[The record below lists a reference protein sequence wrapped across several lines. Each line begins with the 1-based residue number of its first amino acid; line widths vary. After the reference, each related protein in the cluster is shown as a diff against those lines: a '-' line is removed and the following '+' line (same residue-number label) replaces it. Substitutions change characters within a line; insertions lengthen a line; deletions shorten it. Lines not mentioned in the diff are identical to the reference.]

1 MSEQEMQRKME
12 FIVEQQ
18 ALFVTDLQTLREEQA
33 KAESRISR
41 LEGATVTAVNMIGEL
56 AKIQKNTEAKLSE
69 LAEKVTIVTERV
81 DRVIERVDELTVRMD
96 TFITMMVE
104 RYFGNQNG
112 DEKKGN
118 DRSP

>member
-1 MSEQEMQRKME
+1 MSENEMQRRME

-18 ALFVTDLQTLREEQA
+18 ALFVSGLQKLQDEQA

-41 LEGATVTAVNMIGEL
+41 LEGAVVAVVNMIGDL
-56 AKIQKNTEAKLSE
+56 AKTQKTTDAKFNAMTERLDQ
-69 LAEKVTIVTERV
+69 VTERV
-81 DRVIERVDELTVRMD
+81 DALTVRMD

-112 DEKKGN
+112 DVKREE
-118 DRSP
+118 